1 MTGNVTYSDNVK
13 AQFGTSQDLQIY
25 HDGNHSRLVDSGT
38 GNFIIQA
45 AQFRVNTS
53 DDAEAMIKA
62 DVDGAVTLY
71 HNGSSKLATTSTGI
85 DVTGVITTDGLTTSA
100 DINFGDDDKA
110 IFGTGSDLQIYHDGS
125 NSNIVDTGTGY
136 LSLRGTD
143 LRLQDSSGWNFV
155 ICTDLGQGGEVALL
169 HSNIQKLK
177 TTSTGIDVTGAVTSD
192 GLTVD
197 GNAQINGTNAGQLT
211 LDATGQYNQITFEQN
226 SGNNSGGDIVY
237 DHTNDQLWLRSLAV
251 GSVHLKTGTTAGNTV
266 DRLKVASNGDISF
279 YEDTGTTAK
288 LFWDASAESLGIG
301 TTSPSTALHVSAGDG
316 SAELTVARTGTYA
329 SSWSLKPYNADFYI
343 RESGSDRV
351 TFKANGNIGI
361 GTTSP
366 DALLEINKGS
376 EGEYLRVGGDNAS
389 NARSLRFT
397 SSTASGSSVGALH
410 TIKANS
416 VGGEIAFANGNGN
429 IMYLD
434 VNRNV
439 GIGTSSPARN
449 LHVHA
454 SNFTDLHLTNDT
466 TGATASDGTSF
477 SAIGSDIYLTNREA
491 GNMVFQTSGTE
502 RARIDSSGN
511 LLVGT
516 TSAVVGSA
524 TSGKGFRVDGANGI
538 VQAAASGVVSAI
550 FNRTSSDGDI
560 VSLRKNGT
568 QVGSIGT
575 MNFGDMYLGTDDTGI
590 YFNNGIDSISPV
602 NTTNQTVRDNAI
614 DLGASNA
621 RFKNLYLS
629 GTANF
634 GSLSDGTI
642 TITGFADE
650 DNMVSNSATLVPT
663 QQSVKAYVDS
673 QVSSAG
679 GNGISFEDNEKAQ
692 FGASNDLQIYHDGS
706 NSYIKENGTGN
717 LYLAGTSLV
726 VSNSV
731 GANYLVAYD
740 GGSVNLYHN
749 ANQKL
754 ATTSTGID
762 VTGTVTSDGLTVDSA
777 DVFFNS
783 GWIKSNS
790 SLRIDIDND
799 NNQTDRAFFI
809 SHGNASKDIFKASES
824 GDISFYDDT
833 GTTQGLF
840 WDASAERLGLGTTSP
855 STALHVVGTI
865 TADTHFTS
873 SDTNTTL
880 STSGSGGTVRL
891 RPNGLSST
899 TGQVTVV
906 SSGNVGIGTDSPST
920 KLHLSGADNEAVVRL
935 ENSST
940 GLTEGDVIGSLEFY
954 KSDASGAGVGVSGS
968 LKAVSGN
975 DTGAETDLIFGTS
988 STARGNNA
996 EIMRLTGDGN
1006 IGIGTNSPAES
1017 LHTTG
1022 NIRFG
1027 DSAPAELYTNS
1038 SELRLGVD
1046 RNNDNGT
1053 SNITFYVNNSETARI
1068 DSSGRLGIGTSS
1080 PTSRLTI
1087 ASGSNSTNT
1096 GDGIHFFGTSSN
1108 NQAAIQS
1115 FNTGAYYGDLRF
1127 YTSNHATA
1135 STSIG
1140 DERLRIARNGDIS
1153 FYEDTGSTQGLF
1165 WDASAESLGIGTTS
1179 PTYKL
1184 NVAGDI
1190 VADGDGNTRTIGFD
1204 FYGALKYN
1212 LHMDGSTD
1220 ADKMHIRKGTTNV
1233 ATFDTSG
1240 NVGIGTDSPA
1250 QNLTIEKTVT
1260 SGDGATALL
1269 GVFAKGGAAGED
1281 AEIYI
1286 GQNQSRAAKIVAH
1299 KKGTGNDHD
1308 LSFSTNASAAT
1319 PTEKMRILAS
1329 GNVGIGTDSP
1339 ARKLEVNAG
1348 STSMVAQFKSTLTSS
1363 FVCFANSS
1371 STADQVR
1378 IGSNG
1383 TALTL
1388 STNYAERMR
1397 INNAGIVMVATT
1409 DTNPHLF
1416 TTGSGLSIN
1425 SAAMLNAAKQA
1436 SVVQILNR
1444 TGNSDGIIQEYKKN
1458 GSTVGSIGIQSS
1470 GFYIDGESAH
1480 TGLRFTSAG
1489 ITPRLNGAESDNTVN
1504 LGESGIRFK
1513 DLHLSGT
1520 ANVGGVTSSG
1530 NIFMSTNGSILRNS
1544 GGALQLQSDASQVI
1558 LRSNNTT
1565 ALTLDTS
1572 QNAIFAGNI
1581 GIGTT
1586 TPAQKL
1592 HIVSTDGSN
1601 IILNSNT
1608 AAENNGI
1615 FMTEAPAASP
1625 YTNGAYVAYDGASNA
1640 FKIKTGT
1647 TTLSTRL
1654 TILRDNGNV
1663 GIGTDSPSTK
1673 LEVNGDIGIG
1683 RSAGAYT
1690 FREVVGGG
1698 LRAGIHSNSSNELLF
1713 KYGANTEGMRIDS
1726 SGRVGIGT
1734 SSPTYSL
1741 DVSSSSV
1748 LTGRIQ
1754 SSSGETILELDNTN
1768 TNGRRF
1774 MIISGGNSGSLAG
1787 GKFGV
1792 YDATAGATRLAID
1805 SSGNV
1810 GIGTTSPAA
1819 KLDLDNGSSDCS
1831 IRFGSDT
1838 GDWAFTNIRSSHAL
1852 TLSDSDG
1859 TGEVLR
1865 VDTSG
1870 NLLVG
1875 TTDTSLW
1882 NNGAGGNTGTVIES
1896 DGTIQLAKSNNATA
1910 YFNRL
1915 DSDGD
1920 IVSFRKNGSSVG
1932 SIGNNGSRLFAG
1944 SGATGLMYDGTNNYI
1959 VPWNT
1964 TTNAGRDGA
1973 IDLGV
1978 SPFRFKDLYLS
1989 NNIKAHGDSSPTLDL
2004 KDTTNN
2010 CNLLAY
2016 AQNSTANIGTYSNHP
2031 LIFDTNSSERMR
2043 IDSSGNVGI
2052 GTTSPSYKL
2061 HVRSADASDD
2071 VAYIHHDNAS
2081 QSSGTL
2087 LKVRTDAGDSNGY
2100 TLLDVQTNSGS
2111 ALFVRGDRN
2120 VGIGTAAPETP
2131 LHVSTAKSSVTDSV
2145 LTLQDT
2151 TETFGKMIEFV
2162 GQGSTDCR
2170 GIIGFQEPQG
2180 NAPELYIANGGTES
2194 AGSGVGLAFW
2204 QYITVNRIIP
2214 CDNLGALRDN
2224 VIDLGS
2230 SSARFDDI
2238 YATNG
2243 TIQTSDRNDKQDI
2256 EEITDAETRVAV
2268 ACKGLIRK
2276 FRWKSAV
2283 AEKDDNSDSDET
2295 ARIHF
2300 GIIAQDLQDAF
2311 TAEGLDAGDY
2321 AMFTSQT
2328 WEDSDG
2334 VEQTRLGVRYSEL
2347 LAFIIAA
2354 I

>member
-1 MTGNVTYSDNVK
+1 MS
-13 AQFGTSQDLQIY
+13 
-25 HDGNHSRLVDSGT
+25 
-38 GNFIIQA
+38 
-45 AQFRVNTS
+45 
-53 DDAEAMIKA
+53 
-62 DVDGAVTLY
+62 
-71 HNGSSKLATTSTGI
+71 
-85 DVTGVITTDGLTTSA
+85 
-100 DINFGDDDKA
+100 
-110 IFGTGSDLQIYHDGS
+110 
-125 NSNIVDTGTGY
+125 
-136 LSLRGTD
+136 
-143 LRLQDSSGWNFV
+143 
-155 ICTDLGQGGEVALL
+155 
-169 HSNIQKLK
+169 
-177 TTSTGIDVTGAVTSD
+177 
-192 GLTVD
+192 
-197 GNAQINGTNAGQLT
+197 
-211 LDATGQYNQITFEQN
+211 
-226 SGNNSGGDIVY
+226 
-237 DHTNDQLWLRSLAV
+237 
-251 GSVHLKTGTTAGNTV
+251 
-266 DRLKVASNGDISF
+266 
-279 YEDTGTTAK
+279 
-288 LFWDASAESLGIG
+288 
-301 TTSPSTALHVSAGDG
+301 
-316 SAELTVARTGTYA
+316 
-329 SSWSLKPYNADFYI
+329 
-343 RESGSDRV
+343 
-351 TFKANGNIGI
+351 
-361 GTTSP
+361 
-366 DALLEINKGS
+366 
-376 EGEYLRVGGDNAS
+376 
-389 NARSLRFT
+389 
-397 SSTASGSSVGALH
+397 
-410 TIKANS
+410 
-416 VGGEIAFANGNGN
+416 
-429 IMYLD
+429 
-434 VNRNV
+434 
-439 GIGTSSPARN
+439 
-449 LHVHA
+449 
-454 SNFTDLHLTNDT
+454 
-466 TGATASDGTSF
+466 
-477 SAIGSDIYLTNREA
+477 
-491 GNMVFQTSGTE
+491 
-502 RARIDSSGN
+502 
-511 LLVGT
+511 
-516 TSAVVGSA
+516 
-524 TSGKGFRVDGANGI
+524 
-538 VQAAASGVVSAI
+538 
-550 FNRTSSDGDI
+550 
-560 VSLRKNGT
+560 
-568 QVGSIGT
+568 
-575 MNFGDMYLGTDDTGI
+575 
-590 YFNNGIDSISPV
+590 
-602 NTTNQTVRDNAI
+602 
-614 DLGASNA
+614 
-621 RFKNLYLS
+621 
-629 GTANF
+629 
-634 GSLSDGTI
+634 
-642 TITGFADE
+642 
-650 DNMVSNSATLVPT
+650 SNSATLVPT

-762 VTGTVTSDGLTVDSA
+762 VTGTVTADGLTVDGVGVFDAGTFASTDILTLRNGTNTNGEYIGLNFNN
-777 DVFFNS
+777 DVRSRTCYIRANHDSTTSQSLSFGTDSS
-783 GWIKSNS
+783 GTATQRLK
-790 SLRIDIDND
+790 ID
-799 NNQTDRAFFI
+799 
-809 SHGNASKDIFKASES
+809 GN

-833 GTTQGLF
+833 GSTQGLF

-996 EIMRLTGDGN
+996 EIMRLTGDGKV
-1006 IGIGTNSPAES
+1006 GIGTQNPNTILEIASGNSGGDAALDSPTFRINNTTES
-1017 LHTTG
+1017 ADWDVGDVVGTIQYYTSDASGNAPYVASFIKSVNETG
-1022 NIRFG
+1022 NGTLPDGALTFG
-1027 DSAPAELYTNS
+1027 
-1038 SELRLGVD
+1038 
-1046 RNNDNGT
+1046 
-1053 SNITFYVNNSETARI
+1053 TATYNASGGATERMRI
-1068 DSSGRLGIGTSS
+1068 DSSG
-1080 PTSRLTI
+1080 
-1087 ASGSNSTNT
+1087 
-1096 GDGIHFFGTSSN
+1096 
-1108 NQAAIQS
+1108 
-1115 FNTGAYYGDLRF
+1115 
-1127 YTSNHATA
+1127 
-1135 STSIG
+1135 
-1140 DERLRIARNGDIS
+1140 
-1153 FYEDTGSTQGLF
+1153 
-1165 WDASAESLGIGTTS
+1165 
-1179 PTYKL
+1179 
-1184 NVAGDI
+1184 
-1190 VADGDGNTRTIGFD
+1190 
-1204 FYGALKYN
+1204 N
-1212 LHMDGSTD
+1212 LL
-1220 ADKMHIRKGTTNV
+1220 
-1233 ATFDTSG
+1233 
-1240 NVGIGTDSPA
+1240 VG
-1250 QNLTIEKTVT
+1250 
-1260 SGDGATALL
+1260 
-1269 GVFAKGGAAGED
+1269 
-1281 AEIYI
+1281 
-1286 GQNQSRAAKIVAH
+1286 
-1299 KKGTGNDHD
+1299 
-1308 LSFSTNASAAT
+1308 
-1319 PTEKMRILAS
+1319 
-1329 GNVGIGTDSP
+1329 
-1339 ARKLEVNAG
+1339 
-1348 STSMVAQFKSTLTSS
+1348 
-1363 FVCFANSS
+1363 
-1371 STADQVR
+1371 
-1378 IGSNG
+1378 
-1383 TALTL
+1383 
-1388 STNYAERMR
+1388 
-1397 INNAGIVMVATT
+1397 TT
-1409 DTNPHLF
+1409 DTTVFNN
-1416 TTGSGLSIN
+1416 TTGSGVVLN
-1425 SAAMLNAAKQA
+1425 SNGQLQVAGTSTPLY
-1436 SVVQILNR
+1436 LNR
-1444 TGNSDGIIQEYKKN
+1444 QSTDGTIANFSKS
-1458 GSTVGSIGIQSS
+1458 GTTVGSIGIQSS

-1932 SIGNNGSRLFAG
+1932 SIGTSATDLFIGTGVAGLRFREAG
-1944 SGATGLMYDGTNNYI
+1944 SQLM
-1959 VPWNT
+1959 PWNT
-1964 TTNAGRDGA
+1964 TTNAVNDSA
-1973 IDLGV
+1973 IDIGK
-1978 SPFRFKDLYLS
+1978 SDAKFKDLHLS
-1989 NNIKAHGDSSPTLDL
+1989 GTAYTNGVTTTGNLIVGTEDNNSAVLEIKGGATGSSEGGEIRLDTAADHDGTYDFYRIDVHQDDFRIGRAGTTDITLNSLGRVGIGTSSPASLLSVSDGGNTGVEIIPQHAHNRNILFSYDRTGGGYKSLDIDAL
-2004 KDTTNN
+2004 DVHFNMG
-2010 CNLLAY
+2010 
-2016 AQNSTANIGTYSNHP
+2016 GT
-2031 LIFDTNSSERMR
+2031 EGMR

-2052 GTTSPSYKL
+2052 GTSSPDAKL
-2061 HVRSADASDD
+2061 EV
-2071 VAYIHHDNAS
+2071 
-2081 QSSGTL
+2081 SGGV
-2087 LKVRTDAGDSNGY
+2087 LKV
-2100 TLLDVQTNSGS
+2100 TNSGNANIFINANAVGS
-2111 ALFVRGDRN
+2111 DASIFFEEDDNVKAKIQHDASNDSMLFTDGAYADTMTLKGAK
-2120 VGIGTAAPETP
+2120 VGIGTTSPSAKLEVNGYGKFTNSDNSPRLHLTGGRDYFLTATSSGLFGLYDNTASSYRLAVDTSGNIGIGTTAPETP

-2162 GQGSTDCR
+2162 GAGSTDCR
-2170 GIIGFQEPQG
+2170 GIIGFQEPED
-2180 NAPELYIANGGTES
+2180 NAPELYIANGGVES
-2194 AGSGVGLAFW
+2194 SGNGVGLAFW
-2204 QYITVNRIIP
+2204 SYITVNRIIP

-2224 VIDLGS
+2224 AIDLGS
-2230 SSARFDDI
+2230 SNARFDDI